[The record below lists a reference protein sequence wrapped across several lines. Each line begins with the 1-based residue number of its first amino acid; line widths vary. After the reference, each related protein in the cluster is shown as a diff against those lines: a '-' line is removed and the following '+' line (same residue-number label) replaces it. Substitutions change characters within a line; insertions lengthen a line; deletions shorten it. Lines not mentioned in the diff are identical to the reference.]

1 MCADTPSNTGETQ
14 DGLPTAQGG
23 NREKS
28 ANDAGQKRDDST
40 AAADSSGSVGA
51 TSVAHQARARL
62 TAGCQHM
69 KQLLTGLLDSKGKVA
84 EEIHA
89 IRKHGKSLRGGF
101 GLFRLGKSAALE
113 IQAIGR
119 LLSGPRDAVS
129 RFNTWKKLGWVGD
142 PNLATAI
149 GGLLEQQTHSAAR
162 RPPPET
168 IAWCIERVDAAC
180 GELQALPE
188 EDLEERVA
196 RGHAKLERKAVS
208 RCRKLDHRAEED
220 FHEARKALKAWTG
233 AIGFLHEGSQKAE
246 PILHELAEFL
256 GDENDLATLSR
267 WLEEHGFTKRFA
279 PDLWRAISASR
290 RRLQRKVIKDGAR
303 LRRPS
308 RT

>member
-1 MCADTPSNTGETQ
+1 MCAETPLN
-14 DGLPTAQGG
+14 
-23 NREKS
+23 
-28 ANDAGQKRDDST
+28 AGQTRE
-40 AAADSSGSVGA
+40 
-51 TSVAHQARARL
+51 RL
-62 TAGCQHM
+62 AMGCEQM
-69 KQLLTGLLDSKGKVA
+69 KQLLEGLLDSKGKVA

-89 IRKHGKSLRGGF
+89 IRKLGKSLRGGF
-101 GLFRLGKSAALE
+101 SLFRLGKSAAME

-129 RFNTWKKLGWVGD
+129 RFNTWNKLRWTGE
-142 PNLATAI
+142 PALATAI

-168 IAWCIERVDAAC
+168 IAWSLARVDVAA

-188 EDLEERVA
+188 EDLAERIAKGLV
-196 RGHAKLERKAVS
+196 KLERKAVS
-208 RCRKLDHRAEED
+208 HCRKLDHRAEED

-233 AIGFLHEGSQKAE
+233 ALGFLHEGTVKVE
-246 PILHELAEFL
+246 PVLHELAELL
-256 GDENDLATLSR
+256 GDENDLATLSL

-303 LRRPS
+303 LRRS
-308 RT
+308 SKT